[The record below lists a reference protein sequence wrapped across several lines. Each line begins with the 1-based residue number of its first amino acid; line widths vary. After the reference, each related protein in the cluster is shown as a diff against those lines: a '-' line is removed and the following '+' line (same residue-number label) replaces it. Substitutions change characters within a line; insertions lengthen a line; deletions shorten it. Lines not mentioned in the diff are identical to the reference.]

1 MTVKQFCRNDEMIDS
16 TTRIVLKDISTN
28 KRIIYDGIFD
38 ELPLNIEGLNVCKV
52 FYFDDVV
59 MFYVN
64 EDDKLDVDEEFNDKL
79 VYLINTVYSGKINRI
94 EIMLNGY
101 KIIMRDGV
109 DYFIDRDYFIN
120 GFVKLIEGV

>member
-1 MTVKQFCRNDEMIDS
+1 MIDS

-28 KRIIYDGIFD
+28 KRIIYDGIFN

>member
-1 MTVKQFCRNDEMIDS
+1 MTVKQFCRNDEMIDL

-28 KRIIYDGIFD
+28 KRIIYDGIFN

>member
-28 KRIIYDGIFD
+28 KRIIYDGIFN